1 MAETDEKH
9 LKKLLESFD
18 TAMLITR
25 HDDFDHARPM
35 TVAGVDGTSTIWFA
49 TSEDAK
55 SAEIRRDARAAA
67 TFQSRKRWVAVSGI
81 AELVKDREKVHELW
95 KPSWRVWFPKGKN
108 DPSIVLLRLT
118 VTDAEFWDNGGA
130 KGIRYVLEALE
141 ALKAL
146 LSRRKPSMAGGQHAR
161 IHLVEAAAVAHH

>member
-1 MAETDEKH
+1 MAETTEKH

-35 TVAGVDGTSTIWFA
+35 TVAGVDGASTIWFA
-49 TSEDAK
+49 TTEDAPK

-81 AELVKDREKVHELW
+81 AELVKDREKVHQLW
-95 KPSWRVWFPKGKN
+95 KPSWKVWFPKGKD
-108 DPSIVLLRLT
+108 DPSIVLIRLT

-130 KGIRYVLEALE
+130 KGIRYVLEAL
-141 ALKAL
+141 KAL
-146 LSRRKPSMAGGQHAR
+146 FSRRKPSMAEGQHAR
-161 IHLVEAAAVAHH
+161 IHLVEAAAVAR